1 MVRGKADYISVKK
14 VYIQMKKGSF
24 KQKFQYQ
31 FDNLM
36 SKGTIALIGL
46 LFAVTMLIV
55 CVAGL
60 VSLFL
65 GVDGGIGVTIWLSLM
80 HALDPGTITTD
91 TLDNIPYVALQGI
104 VTVCGILISSVLI
117 GIISS
122 GLERKLTSLRKGTSV
137 VIEDGHTV
145 ILGFNDNLY
154 TLINELIGANEN
166 QKDGCI
172 VVVGEEEKEVMDD
185 AIAARFPDTKTTR
198 IICRSGSPCEPH
210 ILERCSVETSKSVI
224 INEYDDPQ
232 SIKIILALT
241 SYIKDKELTHP
252 DLYYTV
258 AINDAQNVEAARIAG
273 EGRAEVIFANDAISR
288 IIAHTCRQPGLSQVL
303 VELFDYDGDELYFE
317 DVKELQGLTFRE
329 TLNRF
334 EKAVVFG
341 IRNDSGT
348 YLNPPMDTVI
358 TKDDKLI
365 LLEDD
370 DGSFEVT
377 AIPSI
382 DEELI
387 IKDIPE
393 RKLNETDDLLVIGSN
408 HMLPAILKEYD
419 CYVDEGTRVVI
430 VTEED
435 LDLSQEEYR
444 QINPEIRKEGFINRA
459 RMEEILTEDLDN
471 VLLLSN
477 MNLESEA
484 ADARTLLSLIYLW
497 DIIKKTKHRVSIT
510 SEMRRT
516 INQRLAT
523 GSRGDD
529 FVIGS
534 NIVNLLMT
542 QIAENRELTALF
554 EDILD
559 EEGSELYMK
568 PMENYVQL
576 NIPVD
581 FYTIT
586 ESASRQGHIAVGY
599 KKMIDDE
606 MHIITNPAKSEK
618 VTYVEGDLLIVVAED

>member
-1 MVRGKADYISVKK
+1 
-14 VYIQMKKGSF
+14 MKKGSL
-24 KQKFQYQ
+24 KQRIQYH
-31 FDNLM
+31 FDNIM

-46 LFAVTMLIV
+46 LCSVTLLLV

-60 VSLFL
+60 ICLFL
-65 GVDGGIGVTIWLSLM
+65 GIDGGIGETIWVSFM

-91 TLDNIPYVALQGI
+91 TLENIPYVVLQTI
-104 VTVCGILISSVLI
+104 VTICGIFISSILI

-122 GLERKLTSLRKGTSV
+122 GLERKLSSLRKGTSIV
-137 VIEDGHTV
+137 LEDGHTV
-145 ILGFNDNLY
+145 ILGFNDNIY

-172 VVVGEEEKEVMDD
+172 VVVGEEEKEVMED

-210 ILERCSVETSKSVI
+210 ILERCSAETSKSII
-224 INEYDDPQ
+224 INEYNDPQ

-241 SYIKDKELTHP
+241 AYLKDKELTHP
-252 DLYYTV
+252 NLYFTV
-258 AINDAQNVEAARIAG
+258 AINDEQNVEAARIAG

-317 DVKELQGLTFRE
+317 DVKELRGLTFKE

-334 EKAVVFG
+334 DKAVVFG

-358 TKDDKLI
+358 TADDKLI

-370 DGSFEVT
+370 DGSFEVVDVP
-377 AIPSI
+377 AIN
-382 DEELI
+382 EELI

-393 RKLNETDDLLVIGSN
+393 RKLNETDDLLVLGSN
-408 HMLPAILKEYD
+408 PMLPAILKEYD

-430 VTEED
+430 VTDED
-435 LDLSQEEYR
+435 LDLSGEKYR
-444 QINPEIRKEGFINRA
+444 YICPEIRKENNVNRKC
-459 RMEEILTEDLDN
+459 MEELLTEDLDN
-471 VLLLSN
+471 VLILSN
-477 MNLESEA
+477 IALEPEE

-516 INQRLAT
+516 VNQRLAT
-523 GSRGDD
+523 QSRSDD

-568 PMENYVQL
+568 PIENYVQL
-576 NIPVD
+576 NVPVD

-586 ESASRQGHIAVGY
+586 ESASRQSHIAIGY
-599 KKMIDDE
+599 KKIIDGE
-606 MHIITNPAKSEK
+606 MLIVTNPSKKEK
-618 VTYVEGDLLIVVAED
+618 VTFVEGDLLIVVAED

>member
-1 MVRGKADYISVKK
+1 
-14 VYIQMKKGSF
+14 MKKRSF
-24 KQKFQYQ
+24 MQKMKYQ
-31 FDNLM
+31 FDNIM

-46 LFAVTMLIV
+46 LCLVTFVIV
-55 CVAGL
+55 CIAGAITVL
-60 VSLFL
+60 I
-65 GVDGGIGVTIWLSLM
+65 GMEGGIVSSVWVSFM

-91 TLDNIPYVALQGI
+91 TLDNIPYVILQTI
-104 VTVCGILISSVLI
+104 VTICGIFISSVLI

-122 GLERKLTSLRKGTSV
+122 GLERKLSSLRKGTSI
-137 VIEDGHTV
+137 VIEDGHTI
-145 ILGFNDNLY
+145 ILGFNDNIY

-172 VVVGEEEKEVMDD
+172 VVVGQEEKEVMED

-210 ILERCSVETSKSVI
+210 ILERCSAETSKSII

-241 SYIKDKELTHP
+241 SYLKEKELTHP
-252 DLYYTV
+252 NLYFTV
-258 AINDAQNVEAARIAG
+258 AINDEQNVEAARIAG

-317 DVKELQGLTFRE
+317 DVPELRGLTFKD

-334 EKAVVFG
+334 DKAVVFG

-348 YLNPPMDTVI
+348 YLNPPMDTII
-358 TKDDKLI
+358 TADDKLI

-370 DGSFEVT
+370 DGSFVVSENAPKINESLMVKT
-377 AIPSI
+377 V
-382 DEELI
+382 
-387 IKDIPE
+387 PE
-393 RKLNETDDLLVIGSN
+393 RKLIETDDLLVLGSN
-408 HMLPAILKEYD
+408 PMLPAILKEYD

-430 VTEED
+430 VSDEE
-435 LDLSQEEYR
+435 LDLSAEDYR
-444 QINPEIRKEGFINRA
+444 YINPEIRKEGFVSRK

-471 VLLLSN
+471 VLILSN
-477 MNLESEA
+477 IHLDAEE

-497 DIIKKTKHRVSIT
+497 DIIKKTGHRVSIT
-510 SEMRRT
+510 SEMQKT
-516 INQRLAT
+516 VNQRLAT

-568 PMENYVQL
+568 PVENYVVL
-576 NIPVD
+576 NTPVD
-581 FYTIT
+581 FYTVT
-586 ESASRQGHIAVGY
+586 ESAARQGHIAIGY
-599 KKMIDDE
+599 KKMIDDD
-606 MHIITNPAKSEK
+606 MLIVTNPLKSEE
-618 VTYVEGDLLIVVAED
+618 VIFAEGDLLIVVAED